1 MRSILIT
8 VVSVCVAL
16 TLGRIPANAQ
26 SSPEDP
32 WEILAEPGV
41 HALMRHAIAPGT
53 GDPAQFKLGDCST
66 QRNLDDTGKSQA
78 RTTGALI
85 RAQGIA
91 IDIVLSSQWCRCL
104 ETAALLDL
112 GAVQE
117 EPALNSFFSDRGKQN
132 SQTNQTIERLGSLP
146 TGMKALMVTHQV
158 NITALTGI
166 YPQSG
171 EIILIRVTDNGDIT
185 TVGRLMPDA
194 SQDT

>member
-78 RTTGALI
+78 RTTGKLI

-112 GAVQE
+112 AAVQE
-117 EPALNSFFSDRGKQN
+117 EPALNSFFSDRGMQN

-194 SQDT
+194 SQGT